1 MEAGCAGA
9 GRCAAQDARGSY
21 HPCVLIPLG
30 TDRPSLRPMLVT
42 PLLMGLNI
50 VVYVALEALH
60 ARNPE
65 QAEAVR
71 QPFLLDPHA
80 FRWFQPLSS
89 AFLHGG
95 FWHIASN
102 MLFLFVF
109 GPNIEDRLGRLW
121 FLLFYVGG
129 AFAAGGLHVAFED
142 APALGASGAVSACT
156 GAYLVLFPR
165 TQIKV
170 LFLIYMRPFNVS
182 AWWFIV
188 GAFVWDVIGQGTG
201 RGGIA
206 YLAHIGG
213 SVYGSSLM
221 LVLLW
226 LKVLPREVFDLFSI
240 AKQASRRRQLKE
252 ATAESQKRAKEWW
265 TTTNKQGV
273 VSGEAIALARAEV
286 GKLLTAGDVAGAAV
300 AYRKLVADYGTTP
313 GATVLSHRYLEQLA
327 AYYFSTPDGVGE
339 AGEHKRGAA
348 YVMERI
354 VEAYP
359 RENTTPRFR
368 LLLGI
373 VLARDLN
380 DKARAKR
387 VLEEAL
393 PLLHDEEEKAMARAE
408 LAELGSETVKSEAVR
423 R

>member
-1 MEAGCAGA
+1 
-9 GRCAAQDARGSY
+9 
-21 HPCVLIPLG
+21 
-30 TDRPSLRPMLVT
+30 MLVT
-42 PLLMGLNI
+42 PLLVGVNI
-50 VVYVALEALH
+50 AVYVALAAVH

-65 QAEAVR
+65 QADAIR
-71 QPFLLDPHA
+71 RPLLLDPEA
-80 FRWFQPLSS
+80 FRWFQPLTS

-95 FWHIASN
+95 FWHIAGN

-129 AFAAGGLHVAFED
+129 AYAAGGLHALFAD
-142 APALGASGAVSACT
+142 AAALGASGAVSACT

-165 TQIKV
+165 TQIRT
-170 LFLIYMRPFNVS
+170 LFLLYLRPFDIS
-182 AWWFIV
+182 AWWFIA
-188 GAFVWDVIGQGTG
+188 GAFAWDIIGQGTG

-213 SVYGSSLM
+213 SVYGFTLM
-221 LVLLW
+221 LLLLW
-226 LKVLPREVFDLFSI
+226 TKVLPREIYDLFSI
-240 AKQASRRRQLKE
+240 ARQANRRRQLKE
-252 ATAESQKRAKEWW
+252 ATADGHKRAQEWW

-286 GKLLTAGDVAGAAV
+286 GRLIASGDMPGAAR
-300 AYRKLVADYGTTP
+300 AYRALVADHGATP
-313 GATVLSHRYLEQLA
+313 GATVLSHKYLEQLA
-327 AYYFSTPDGVGE
+327 AYYFSTPDPGDPPRLP
-339 AGEHKRGAA
+339 GEHKRGAA

-373 VLARDLN
+373 MLSRDLN
-380 DKARAKR
+380 DKARAKTM
-387 VLEEAL
+387 LETAL
-393 PLLHDEEEKAMARAE
+393 PLLHEEAEVEMARAE
-408 LAELGSETVKSEAVR
+408 LQALASVVQGVGPQQG
-423 R
+423 